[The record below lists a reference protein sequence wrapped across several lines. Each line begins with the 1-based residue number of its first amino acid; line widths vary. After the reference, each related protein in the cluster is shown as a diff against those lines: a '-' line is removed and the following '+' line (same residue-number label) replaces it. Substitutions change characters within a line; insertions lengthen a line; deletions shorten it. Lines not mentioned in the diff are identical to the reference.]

1 VPSDGQVY
9 TELAELGVAT
19 VYEAA
24 GRRGLIDVQLIQLI
38 PGSRVA
44 GPARTVRCG
53 QGDNLM
59 VHAVLGRAQPGDVL
73 VLTMPWPEPVALV
86 GDLLA
91 SQAEVRGSAALLVDA
106 AVRDVDE
113 LTELGL
119 PIWARYV
126 RARGAEKAEVG
137 TIDEPVAIGD
147 AVVRA
152 GDVVLLDAD
161 GALVVER
168 ERLSE
173 VLQAARAR
181 SQQENVTRAEL
192 EQGALTHDLY
202 GLRHLVE
209 GEE

>member
-1 VPSDGQVY
+1 VPY

-24 GRRGLIDVQLIQLI
+24 GRRGLIDVELTQVV
-38 PGSRVA
+38 PGTRAA

-59 VHAVLGRAQPGDVL
+59 VHAALARAQPGDVL
-73 VLTMPWPEPVALV
+73 VVTMPRPEPVALV

-91 SQAEVRGSAALLVDA
+91 TQAKARGLAAVLVDA

-113 LTELGL
+113 LVALGL
-119 PIWARYV
+119 PIWSRYV

-137 TIDEPVAIGD
+137 TIDEPVTIGD
-147 AVVRA
+147 AVVRP
-152 GDVVLLDAD
+152 GDVVVLDAD

-181 SQQENVTRAEL
+181 SQRENATRAEL
-192 EQGALTHDLY
+192 EQGTLTYDLY
-202 GLRHLVE
+202 GLRDLVE
-209 GEE
+209 REE

>member
-1 VPSDGQVY
+1 M
-9 TELAELGVAT
+9 ELAELGVAT

-24 GRRGLIDVQLIQLI
+24 GRRGLIDVQLTQLI

-59 VHAVLGRAQPGDVL
+59 VHAVLGRAQPGEVL
-73 VLTMPWPEPVALV
+73 VLTMPRPEPVALV

-91 SQAEVRGSAALLVDA
+91 TQAKVRGIAALLVDA

-113 LTELGL
+113 LAELGL

-126 RARGAEKAEVG
+126 RVRGAEKAEVG
-137 TIDEPVAIGD
+137 TIDEPVAIGGT
-147 AVVRA
+147 VICV
-152 GDVVLLDAD
+152 GDVVVLDAD
-161 GALVVER
+161 GAVVVER

-181 SQQENVTRAEL
+181 SEQESEKRAEL
-192 EQGALTHDLY
+192 QNGALTYDLY
-202 GLRHLVE
+202 GLRDLVE
-209 GEE
+209 RKE